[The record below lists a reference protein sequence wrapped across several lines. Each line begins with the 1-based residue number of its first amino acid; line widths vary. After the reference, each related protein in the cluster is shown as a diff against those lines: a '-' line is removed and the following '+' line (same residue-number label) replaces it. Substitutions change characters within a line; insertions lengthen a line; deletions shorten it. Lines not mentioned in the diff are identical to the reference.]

1 MSQRRQPHGRKSK
14 GNTLEL
20 LLEFHTLF
28 RVSINYLGSVFPFKN
43 TAIARALKKY
53 IEKVLLFKF
62 STLSRALSKL
72 LRRCIPF

>member
-1 MSQRRQPHGRKSK
+1 MSQRRQPHGRKSR

-43 TAIARALKKY
+43 TTIGRALN
-53 IEKVLLFKF
+53 
-62 STLSRALSKL
+62 RL
-72 LRRCIPF
+72 LRQLLRGVIPF